1 MSFIFSFFLTLGSQ
15 LNAQLEGWLSQAQ
28 STLGPARAI
37 IAPYVT
43 VQVYK

>member
-1 MSFIFSFFLTLGSQ
+1 MDFFFFLSLTLGSQ

-28 STLGPARAI
+28 ATLGPARAI

-43 VQVYK
+43 II